1 MVDREEMLAFARR
14 FDPQPFHVDDE
25 AAKAS
30 WFGALAAS
38 GWFTAGL
45 WMRLY
50 VDEVL
55 NKATSL
61 GSPGGEELA
70 WPAPVFAGDEL
81 RASMEVLEAR
91 RSRSR
96 PGLGL
101 VRLRARM
108 HRGDVL
114 VYHSTFTGM
123 FGTRDEAWGRAGTIA
138 VLLGQLLLV
147 LLGHV
152 RDGGVLGLGVPG
164 THLGGPRLGVQR
176 GLGLAL
182 ELRQHVLGEQL
193 PRPPGGLRVGPLAA
207 HDEHAA
213 EPAGLVDELLHLPL
227 RVLDGADRADA
238 RLVDEVDHLLEVAA
252 LDGHLRERRRLLEVA
267 EPVLDAELDVAVGL
281 LAGLGDVERA
291 DQPPLRPVDGGAE
304 GLRPLLHDVPVVGE
318 RVEARPR

>member
-70 WPAPVFAGDEL
+70 GPRPCSRATSCGRRWRCWRPA
-81 RASMEVLEAR
+81 

-101 VRLRARM
+101 VRLRARL

-123 FGTRDEAWGRAGTIA
+123 FGTR
-138 VLLGQLLLV
+138 
-147 LLGHV
+147 
-152 RDGGVLGLGVPG
+152 
-164 THLGGPRLGVQR
+164 
-176 GLGLAL
+176 
-182 ELRQHVLGEQL
+182 EQ
-193 PRPPGGLRVGPLAA
+193 V
-207 HDEHAA
+207 
-213 EPAGLVDELLHLPL
+213 
-227 RVLDGADRADA
+227 
-238 RLVDEVDHLLEVAA
+238 
-252 LDGHLRERRRLLEVA
+252 
-267 EPVLDAELDVAVGL
+267 
-281 LAGLGDVERA
+281 
-291 DQPPLRPVDGGAE
+291 
-304 GLRPLLHDVPVVGE
+304 
-318 RVEARPR
+318 